1 MDRLTSMKVFQ
12 RVIDEGG
19 FAAAARALDLS
30 PAGVTRMVAALE
42 EHLGVR
48 LLQRTTRKL
57 ALTDAGEAYLLR
69 VRNILNEVQDAES
82 AAAEHTRE
90 LQGTLN
96 LLATPVLAS
105 YFLAPRVA
113 TWHARHP
120 KVLLDLQIDPFPQP
134 RIDEFDVTFL
144 VVDEAFDGDIV
155 ARPLACTDWIA
166 CASPAYLQRA
176 GMPETPDQLLAHT
189 YLKFLWP
196 QNSGHHGRQTRLL
209 PLDGGPAVEVDLKP
223 ALQTTSFD
231 VLLRAALDGAGITF
245 LSRLLVTPHLE
256 RGALVQLLPDWIFGR
271 FMIYAAL
278 PTRKFMPA
286 RTRAFLD
293 FLAEFGPPARG
304 CHANHPAFPCRQTL
318 TSPHSGAKKSR
329 LD

>member
-1 MDRLTSMKVFQ
+1 MKVFQ

-19 FAAAARALDLS
+19 FAAAARALDMS

-57 ALTDAGEAYLLR
+57 ALTDVGETYLLR
-69 VRNILNEVQDAES
+69 VRSILHEVADAES

-90 LQGTLN
+90 LQGTLHV
-96 LLATPVLAS
+96 LATPVLAS
-105 YFLAPRVA
+105 YFLSPRIA

-134 RIDEFDVTFL
+134 RIEEFDVTFL

-155 ARPLACTDWIA
+155 ARPLATTDWIA

-176 GMPETPDQLLAHT
+176 GTPETPAQLCDHT
-189 YLKFLWP
+189 YLKFQWP
-196 QNSGHHGRQTRLL
+196 QDSGHYGRQTRLQ
-209 PLDGGPAVEVDLKP
+209 PVSGGEPVEVDLKP

-245 LSRLLVTPHLE
+245 LSRLLVATHLE
-256 RGALVQLLPDWIFGR
+256 RGSLVHLLPDWIFGR
-271 FMIYAAL
+271 FTIYAAL
-278 PTRKFMPA
+278 PTRKFMPS

-293 FLAEFGPPARG
+293 FLGEFAPQGTVGSAR
-304 CHANHPAFPCRQTL
+304 
-318 TSPHSGAKKSR
+318 SG
-329 LD
+329 